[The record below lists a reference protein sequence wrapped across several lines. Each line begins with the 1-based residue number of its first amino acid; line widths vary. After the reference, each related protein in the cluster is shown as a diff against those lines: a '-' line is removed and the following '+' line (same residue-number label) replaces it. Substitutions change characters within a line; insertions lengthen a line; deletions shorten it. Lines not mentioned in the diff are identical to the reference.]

1 VARPRVWKNR
11 AVASPLSERV
21 LELRS
26 DRRHGASWMAR
37 RAVEA
42 IVDEAGAEA
51 GSSAALLERLVEAGR
66 ELASSRPEI
75 GAVRSALGR
84 LVGAAHAY
92 SHLPEE
98 ELRRLVEE
106 QGRSLVA
113 ARERAAYSIAIQL
126 ADRLEDAAVLTHS
139 ASATVREALLRTPPA
154 HVFCTVSAP
163 LEEGIAFAEELRAA
177 DLPVTLVPDEAGAAA
192 LDRASVLLLG
202 ADTVFRDGSLCNKIG
217 TRLLADAA
225 AARRVPVVVAA
236 EALKLAPVDAS
247 EAPKLDSEAATLFDL
262 TPGRLVEEIVT
273 EEGCVR
279 SDDVRPLVDR
289 TPFLRDGWAL
299 LEPV

>member
-1 VARPRVWKNR
+1 MWKNR
-11 AVASPLSERV
+11 EVAATLSERV

-37 RAVEA
+37 KAVEA
-42 IVDEAGAEA
+42 IVEEAGPEA
-51 GSSAALLERLVEAGR
+51 GSSEALLERLVEAGR

-92 SHLPEE
+92 CFLPEA

-113 ARERAAYSIAIQL
+113 ARERAAASIAILL
-126 ADRLEDAAVLTHS
+126 AERLEDAAVLTHS

-163 LEEGIAFAEELRAA
+163 LEEGIAFAEELRGAGL
-177 DLPVTLVPDEAGAAA
+177 DVTLVPDEAGAAA
-192 LDRASVLLLG
+192 LDRASLLLLG

-225 AARRVPVVVAA
+225 AERSVPVVVAA
-236 EALKLAPVDAS
+236 EALKLAPVDAAD
-247 EAPKLDSEAATLFDL
+247 APVLDIEAATLFDL
-262 TPGRLVEEIVT
+262 TPGRLVDLLAT

-289 TPFLRDGWAL
+289 TPFLSDGWAL
-299 LEPV
+299 LEPA

>member
-1 VARPRVWKNR
+1 
-11 AVASPLSERV
+11 
-21 LELRS
+21 
-26 DRRHGASWMAR
+26 M
-37 RAVEA
+37 
-42 IVDEAGAEA
+42 
-51 GSSAALLERLVEAGR
+51 
-66 ELASSRPEI
+66 
-75 GAVRSALGR
+75 
-84 LVGAAHAY
+84 
-92 SHLPEE
+92 
-98 ELRRLVEE
+98 
-106 QGRSLVA
+106 
-113 ARERAAYSIAIQL
+113 
-126 ADRLEDAAVLTHS
+126 
-139 ASATVREALLRTPPA
+139 
-154 HVFCTVSAP
+154 
-163 LEEGIAFAEELRAA
+163 
-177 DLPVTLVPDEAGAAA
+177 
-192 LDRASVLLLG
+192 LLLG

-279 SDDVRPLVDR
+279 SDEVRPLVDR